1 MSPASPTLFESDE
14 RQVHFEPV
22 EAPQPIA
29 DLPDPPTP
37 PPPAATA
44 PAQGLDADAE
54 AGAAVAQTAGDS
66 AVDEEALEAADAKLD
81 KVMRGGARWPW

>member
-1 MSPASPTLFESDE
+1 MSPVSPKLFESDE
-14 RQVHFEPV
+14 REVHFEPV

-37 PPPAATA
+37 PPPAAAA

-54 AGAAVAQTAGDS
+54 AGAAGAQTAVYS

-81 KVMRGGARWPW
+81 KVMRRGARWPC

>member
-1 MSPASPTLFESDE
+1 M
-14 RQVHFEPV
+14 HFEPV

-37 PPPAATA
+37 PPPAAAA

-54 AGAAVAQTAGDS
+54 AGAAVAQTAG
-66 AVDEEALEAADAKLD
+66 DEEALEAADAKLD